1 MSVTVE
7 PEVAAEQAPARDN
20 PLVGVAGL
28 VVAVVAVVVTAVAEL
43 YLTPLRL
50 GGVPIGV
57 AVVFAGVAN
66 WAIAWFAETTTQRRW
81 SVGPPWGLWTLL
93 MLIAAGV
100 RTTEGDY
107 LLSGDDW
114 IALVMILVGSLAFG
128 VYTYRMILRRSTVV
142 PDRARTADLRDT
154 PAVDR

>member
-7 PEVAAEQAPARDN
+7 PEVTTEQAPARDN
-20 PLVGVAGL
+20 PLIRVAGL
-28 VVAVVAVVVTAVAEL
+28 VVAVAAVVVAAVAEL

-66 WAIAWFAETTTQRRW
+66 WAIAWFAETTTRRRW
-81 SVGPPWGLWTLL
+81 SVGPPWALWTLL
-93 MLIAAGV
+93 MLVAAGV

-114 IALVMILVGSLAFG
+114 IALVMILVGSLAFA
-128 VYTYRMILRRSTVV
+128 VYAYRMILRRSTVV
-142 PDRARTADLRDT
+142 PDRARPADLRDT